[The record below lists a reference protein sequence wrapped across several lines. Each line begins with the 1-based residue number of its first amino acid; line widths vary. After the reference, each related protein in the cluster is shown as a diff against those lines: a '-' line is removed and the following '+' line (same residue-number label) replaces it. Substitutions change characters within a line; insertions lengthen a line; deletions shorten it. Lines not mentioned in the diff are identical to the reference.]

1 MNQEE
6 YNQLILE
13 LIQELI
19 KNQNEII
26 QLLSKADLRLSKA
39 TLVKVKR
46 VKFNQNIK

>member
-26 QLLSKADLRLSKA
+26 QLLSKA
-39 TLVKVKR
+39 TLVKVNKVKRVKR

>member
-26 QLLSKADLRLSKA
+26 QLLK
-39 TLVKVKR
+39 VNKVKR